1 MIRNRPRFGLAIT
14 AGLRAVLTAAVALS
28 ASAASAA
35 PVLRAADLQITI
47 TSPTSC
53 DVVMALT
60 VDGGSEIEHR
70 IEAFGGSRIELVE
83 VRGARQVGDV
93 RSIGVTQSLLLR
105 PDQAAYGFH
114 YRTVVPAARLH
125 RCPIWLPTVS
135 TDGRSRAVRLQVDL
149 PPAAVADSSMPAF
162 SWTGAHGVATLG
174 HLPAFVRV
182 PYTLEGEARRW
193 GIGAVMDALAIAAF
207 VAATAVWT
215 WRLRR

>member
-1 MIRNRPRFGLAIT
+1 MILNRPPFDLVIM
-14 AGLRAVLTAAVALS
+14 AGLRAVLTAACALS
-28 ASAASAA
+28 ASTAIAA
-35 PVLRAADLQITI
+35 PVLRSADLQITI

-53 DVVMALT
+53 DVAMALT
-60 VDGGSEIEHR
+60 VDGASEIEHR
-70 IEAFGGSRIELVE
+70 IEAFGGSRVELVD

-93 RSIGVTQSLLLR
+93 RSIGVTRSLVLR

-114 YRTVVPAARLH
+114 YRTVQPAARLD

-135 TDGRSRAVRLQVDL
+135 TDGRSRTVRLQIDL
-149 PPAAVADSSMPAF
+149 PPAAVAESSMPAF

-182 PYTLEGEARRW
+182 PYAREGEPRRW
-193 GIGAVMDALAIAAF
+193 SIGTLMDALAIAVFAI
-207 VAATAVWT
+207 ATAVWT